1 MGESRSF
8 GNVGVRSLQSVRFVF
23 MRTSKFLRDA
33 TSELSHFQGMCEPVV
48 KNITSVGGYDLG
60 HFGESRESAGILNPV
75 PVRLSR
81 GAVVQSCF
89 RVKSESAVS

>member
-1 MGESRSF
+1 
-8 GNVGVRSLQSVRFVF
+8 
-23 MRTSKFLRDA
+23 
-33 TSELSHFQGMCEPVV
+33 MCEPVV

-81 GAVVQSCF
+81 GAVVQSRF
-89 RVKSESAVS
+89 RVKSESEVS